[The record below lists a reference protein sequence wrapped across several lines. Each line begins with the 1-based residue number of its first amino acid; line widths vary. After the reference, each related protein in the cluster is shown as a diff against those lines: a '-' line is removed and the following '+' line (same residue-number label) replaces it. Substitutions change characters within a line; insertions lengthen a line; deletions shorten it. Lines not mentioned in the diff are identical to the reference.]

1 MPRRK
6 VQVEGQLD
14 LLSLNKE
21 IEKAKKE
28 NPVPEEKVAKKETSK
43 RTRKTTTNVRKKA
56 AGGRTV
62 GDQAHDGIGYRVPEF
77 GDEQQYGGMFQA
89 QPENVGVEK
98 RKIIGE
104 YFPEHARRHVA
115 QPVPDFFRPCSCHFS
130 V

>member
-56 AGGRTV
+56 GYAGKSPKIIYERTV
-62 GDQAHDGIGYRVPEF
+62 CRSCTNG
-77 GDEQQYGGMFQA
+77 
-89 QPENVGVEK
+89 
-98 RKIIGE
+98 
-104 YFPEHARRHVA
+104 RR
-115 QPVPDFFRPCSCHFS
+115 
-130 V
+130 